1 MCVFYK
7 YWKRL
12 LVKRLLVKK
21 TFQFCIDYESHK
33 YMLRILFYKKI
44 RRAYHQLQ
52 LEACYILLHPKLKI
66 KFCTRWNPNWLEN
79 YMPNYL
85 CYLTVNLYLSS
96 LFYYD
101 NSVIINMFKRW
112 ITIPVCFRNWKISF
126 IQYTSLEF
134 NDWPFGVIVTRH
146 FRPKPGHLNEGVY
159 QFYRL

>member
-12 LVKRLLVKK
+12 FVKRLLVKK

-85 CYLTVNLYLSS
+85 CYLTVNLIFLLCSIMITQLLSTC
-96 LFYYD
+96 LKGELQFL
-101 NSVIINMFKRW
+101 SVSEIGKFHSYSTLALNL
-112 ITIPVCFRNWKISF
+112 TTDLLALLLHG
-126 IQYTSLEF
+126 TSGQ
-134 NDWPFGVIVTRH
+134 NQVI
-146 FRPKPGHLNEGVY
+146 
-159 QFYRL
+159 